1 VPATL
6 TIELD
11 DDHRQPIAPETSSF
25 ETTGGFDIVL
35 DNLGT
40 ATHVHL
46 SLSEE
51 LDGIADIEA
60 NNHYVEGA
68 STRYISVDVGALEDP
83 VDGRIEIVTGYGRN
97 TEHVAVRI
105 VPADVSD
112 PPVEIDDALAE
123 PSPRPESTDL
133 TGLSTIP
140 VIVLGALAVVTALAT
155 ALVIGTL
162 AVWIAAAVVVVGV
175 GVAVYLLAA

>member
-6 TIELD
+6 TIELGD
-11 DDHRQPIAPETSSF
+11 DRPPIAPETSSF

-35 DNLGT
+35 DNRGT

-46 SLSEE
+46 SLSAEF
-51 LDGIADIEA
+51 DGVADVEA
-60 NNHYVEGA
+60 NNHYVEGS
-68 STRYISVDVGALEDP
+68 STRYISVTVGSIDEAIE
-83 VDGRIEIVTGYGRN
+83 GRLEIVTGYGQN
-97 TEHVAVRI
+97 TEHVGVRI

-112 PPVEIDDALAE
+112 PPVEIDDSLSE

-140 VIVLGALAVVTALAT
+140 VIVLGALAVVAALAS
-155 ALVIGTL
+155 ALVIGDL
-162 AVWIAAAVVVVGV
+162 AVWLAAAVVVVGV
-175 GVAVYLLAA
+175 GIAIYLLTA